1 MKCRCGVTL
10 SQSNMELD
18 SKERLVCR
26 ECYLRTVTM
35 FEVEIVLAAVVID
48 TANDERRAA
57 A

>member
-1 MKCRCGVTL
+1 MKCRCGVQL

-18 SKERLVCR
+18 SEERLVCR

>member
-26 ECYLRTVTM
+26 ECYLRHVTM
-35 FEVEIVLAAVVID
+35 CEVEIVLAAVVID